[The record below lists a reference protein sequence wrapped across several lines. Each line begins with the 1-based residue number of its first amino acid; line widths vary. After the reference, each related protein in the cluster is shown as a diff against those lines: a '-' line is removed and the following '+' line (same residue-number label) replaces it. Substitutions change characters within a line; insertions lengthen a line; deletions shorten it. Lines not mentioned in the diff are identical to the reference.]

1 MKKTI
6 IEKIKDFHFRICLAI
21 LSLSSIF
28 IFIAGIAQ
36 PETCQ
41 KIPALAYLLIGWAG
55 LVVSVKMS
63 EIIYK

>member
-1 MKKTI
+1 MKNTI

-28 IFIAGIAQ
+28 IFIAGITQ
-36 PETCQ
+36 PEPCQ
-41 KIPALAYLLIGWAG
+41 QIPVLVYLLVGWSG

-63 EIIYK
+63 GILYK